1 MNPMRMI
8 GWAAVAAL
16 GTAGVTL
23 AADRQL
29 FIKTKDTKQLQAA
42 NLTAKVVQTLQ
53 PGTEVTWKGAD
64 PREKTLH
71 RIVVGGK
78 EGYVLQS
85 NLTPS
90 KPANEFLT
98 SDGKPVSAQA
108 VASSGAATKALT
120 PAAIKYAEARGPS
133 ANEAAIEIIYLEEHN
148 NNEGTPEAIA
158 AHQRAAG
165 LAGGAK

>member
-1 MNPMRMI
+1 MHTKRII
-8 GWAAVAAL
+8 GWAALAAL
-16 GTAGVTL
+16 GTGGSTL
-23 AADRQL
+23 AADKQL
-29 FIKTKDTKQLQAA
+29 YIKSRDTKQLQAA

-64 PREKTLH
+64 AKEKQMH
-71 RIVVGGK
+71 KIVVGGK
-78 EGYVLQS
+78 EGFVLQA

-90 KPANEFLT
+90 KPANELLKG
-98 SDGKPVSAQA
+98 DGKPISAQA

-148 NNEGTPEAIA
+148 NNVGTPEAIA
-158 AHQRAAG
+158 AHQKAAG
-165 LAGGAK
+165 LAGGAR

>member
-1 MNPMRMI
+1 MKRMI
-8 GWAAVAAL
+8 GWATVAAL
-16 GTAGVTL
+16 GTSGLAL

-29 FIKTKDTKQLQAA
+29 FIKSKDTKLLKDASFS
-42 NLTAKVVQTLQ
+42 AKVVQTLQ

-64 PREKTLH
+64 AKEKTLH
-71 RIVVGGK
+71 KVVAGGK
-78 EGYVLQS
+78 EGFVLQA

-90 KPANEFLT
+90 RPAAEFLT
-98 SDGKPVSAQA
+98 GDGKAISAQA

-120 PAAIKYAEARGPS
+120 PAATKYAEAKGPS
-133 ANEAAIEIIYLEEHN
+133 AVEAACEIIYLEEHN
-148 NNEGTPEAIA
+148 NNEGTADAIA

>member
-1 MNPMRMI
+1 MRRMI
-8 GWAAVAAL
+8 GWATIAAL
-16 GTAGVTL
+16 GTGAVGL

-29 FIKTKDTKQLQAA
+29 FIKSKDTKLLQAA
-42 NLTAKVVQTLQ
+42 NFTAKVVSTLQ

-64 PREKTLH
+64 PKEKTLH
-71 RIVVGGK
+71 KVVAGGK
-78 EGYVLQS
+78 EGFVLQA

-98 SDGKPVSAQA
+98 GDGKAISAQA

-120 PAAIKYAEARGPS
+120 PAAIKYADAKGPS
-133 ANEAAIEIIYLEEHN
+133 ANEAACEIIYLEEHN
-148 NNEGTPEAIA
+148 NNQGTSDAIA
-158 AHQRAAG
+158 AHQKVAG